1 MYQYAH
7 YVEYAVQD
15 IVDCFLELNG
25 LEDTSENRSKMENEL
40 RTGGY
45 HVTLAIDT
53 EIQEIVEETLET
65 WDSYPALRDPSD
77 KVYRTLNYD
86 GTYDEIV
93 QPQAAAVV
101 LDYRTGELKAIVGSR
116 TRPTARKTLNRATD
130 MKMPVGSAI
139 KPIAVYAPALE
150 MGYSPASIVY
160 NIPVPITG
168 LDRVGRQGHL
178 AQELRRGRLCG
189 PRNPPQRHEAQP

>member
-1 MYQYAH
+1 MCIR
-7 YVEYAVQD
+7 D
-15 IVDCFLELNG
+15 
-25 LEDTSENRSKMENEL
+25 S
-40 RTGGY
+40 
-45 HVTLAIDT
+45 
-53 EIQEIVEETLET
+53 
-65 WDSYPALRDPSD
+65 SYPALRDPSD

-150 MGYSPASIVY
+150 MLSLIHISRSAS
-160 NIPVPITG
+160 TRLTAAEMEAMASLFSG
-168 LDRVGRQGHL
+168 LGM
-178 AQELRRGRLCG
+178 
-189 PRNPPQRHEAQP
+189 

>member
-130 MKMPVGSAI
+130 MNMPVGSAI
-139 KPIAVYAPALE
+139 KPIAVYAPGPGNGLLP
-150 MGYSPASIVY
+150 GQHRRITFPCPSPGG
-160 NIPVPITG
+160 P
-168 LDRVGRQGHL
+168 GRT
-178 AQELRRGRLCG
+178 ARTPG
-189 PRNPPQRHEAQP
+189 PRTTAGAIMWAPKPSATA